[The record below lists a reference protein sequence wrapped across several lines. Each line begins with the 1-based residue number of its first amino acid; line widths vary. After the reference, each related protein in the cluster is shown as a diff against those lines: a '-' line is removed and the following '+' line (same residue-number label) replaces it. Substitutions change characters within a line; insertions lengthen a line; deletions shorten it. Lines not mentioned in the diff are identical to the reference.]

1 MKLSP
6 DFSSRPE
13 ARRSRLLRGESALIS
28 IVFVIVSDPVA
39 PGFVPGVR
47 RGGQITG
54 QDVARRLISGR
65 EPPGCWSEA
74 LVHRTSDA
82 KVVNDFEA

>member
-1 MKLSP
+1 VVKLSP
-6 DFSSRPE
+6 DFSRDRKPG
-13 ARRSRLLRGESALIS
+13 ARGESALIP

-39 PGFVPGVR
+39 PGFIPGVR

-54 QDVARRLISGR
+54 QDVARRLISRR
-65 EPPGCWSEA
+65 EPPGVS
-74 LVHRTSDA
+74 RRRP

>member
-1 MKLSP
+1 
-6 DFSSRPE
+6 
-13 ARRSRLLRGESALIS
+13 LIP

-54 QDVARRLISGR
+54 QDVARRLISRR
-65 EPPGCWSEA
+65 EPPG
-74 LVHRTSDA
+74 R
-82 KVVNDFEA
+82 